1 VADFVAWAR
10 NNLLR
15 PEFELAAAEENG
27 IPRCV
32 QTAEEAVDLIKPH
45 YDD

>member
-1 VADFVAWAR
+1 VADFVACAR

-32 QTAEEAVDLIKPH
+32 QTEEAVALIKPH